1 MRYQKC
7 YHATYDGRRRS
18 ETVGDSRR
26 RSETVGVSPGASPSP
41 KHQRHALSRQRRHK
55 GPGLASGPWWPGPT
69 IKQRHN
75 FDTFTMIIYDRLR
88 SAFFLRP
95 MTQLLQWQLSVFS
108 WKLIQV
114 QMSSA
119 KAVLHLDRLNRSTP
133 GIRESEN
140 QMESWWN
147 RDGIVMES
155 CDRYSANRITNR
167 QTDFYRNRFVIF
179 VGAMTNRAPA
189 ETTDLVEGTD
199 FLWSVICIDHL
210 AVDPNRQ
217 TCCQHICIK

>member
-18 ETVGDSRR
+18 ETVGDG
-26 RSETVGVSPGASPSP
+26 RSFTWCKSISKASAPRFVST
-41 KHQRHALSRQRRHK
+41 KTTQR
-55 GPGLASGPWWPGPT
+55 PWFGKWSLMT
-69 IKQRHN
+69 WTNDQTTTQLWHFHN
-75 FDTFTMIIYDRLR
+75 DHLR
-88 SAFFLRP
+88 SFTIVYGLRPAFFLRP

-119 KAVLHLDRLNRSTP
+119 KAVLHLDRLNRSTH

-140 QMESWWN
+140 QRIRWN

>member
-1 MRYQKC
+1 MR
-7 YHATYDGRRRS
+7 HMTVGDGRRRS
-18 ETVGDSRR
+18 ETVGDGRR
-26 RSETVGVSPGASPSP
+26 RSEFHLVPVHLQSISATLCLDKDDTKALVWQVVLDDLD
-41 KHQRHALSRQRRHK
+41 QRSNNDTTLTLSQW
-55 GPGLASGPWWPGPT
+55 SFT
-69 IKQRHN
+69 IV
-75 FDTFTMIIYDRLR
+75 YDRLR

-119 KAVLHLDRLNRSTP
+119 KAVLHLDRLNRSTH